1 MSRERLVIIGGDAGG
16 MSAAAQARRMRAD
29 LEIVAFERGDYTSY
43 SACGLPY
50 VVGGVVADFD
60 QLVARTPAQ
69 FQAQGIDARV
79 RHEVEAFDLKART
92 LTVRALDTKMVRQEA
107 YDQLVYATGVSRSG
121 PTFLGLTPAGSTGS
135 RRWGMGSASPRR

>member
-79 RHEVEAFDLKART
+79 RHEVEAIDL
-92 LTVRALDTKMVRQEA
+92 
-107 YDQLVYATGVSRSG
+107 
-121 PTFLGLTPAGSTGS
+121 
-135 RRWGMGSASPRR
+135 